1 MHRLF
6 QKQLILKTSLGLALT
21 ITAMSGAMAMSG
33 PFEHPAQVILKDGS
47 PCFFSDFGERPWSGY
62 NLTVEIN
69 KGSSAG
75 MVWVISTAE
84 NVEKPSTVQNCVR
97 YGQAAGPAKT
107 IKPAAPLREG
117 LPYLGIIDTG
127 DRARYGIPF
136 CIGRDSQT
144 NPILTKW
151 NENGDG
157 CTEVPLNQTDKP
169 SLFKRWF
176 SK

>member
-1 MHRLF
+1 MHRPF
-6 QKQLILKTSLGLALT
+6 QKRLILKTSLGLVLT
-21 ITAMSGAMAMSG
+21 IAAMSGAMAMSG

-75 MVWVISTAE
+75 MVWVISTPEKA
-84 NVEKPSTVQNCVR
+84 EKPSTVQSCVR
-97 YGQAAGPAKT
+97 YGQTVGSTKT
-107 IKPAAPLREG
+107 IKPAAPLRDG
-117 LPYLGIIDTG
+117 FPYLGIIDTG

-136 CIGRDSQT
+136 CTGRDSQG
-144 NPILTKW
+144 NSILTKW

-157 CTEVPLNQTDKP
+157 CTEVPLNGVDRP